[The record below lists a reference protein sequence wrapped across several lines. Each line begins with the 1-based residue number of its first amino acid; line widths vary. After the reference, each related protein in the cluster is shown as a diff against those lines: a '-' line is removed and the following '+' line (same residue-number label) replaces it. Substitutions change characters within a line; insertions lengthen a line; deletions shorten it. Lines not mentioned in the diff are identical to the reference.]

1 MTLFICIIFF
11 VCIVW
16 GYLRM
21 EYRYPHNI
29 DCYLRLLVVLLL
41 IVAAGFRD
49 GLSGYADY
57 QNYVWAFQSKDEEI
71 FEYSFVLISY
81 IARWIGGD
89 NYYYLFLIY
98 ALLGVSL
105 KYMAIKQ
112 LTPLVW
118 LSLAI
123 YISYFYS
130 LHELTQIRAGVAAG
144 IGLLSLRFVYEK
156 RFIPFILLILLAT
169 FFHTS
174 ALLYLPLYL
183 LDGKRIQWKYWG
195 IGCVIFLFLYQFLAD
210 KILIYLLK
218 FSPAGLIQN
227 KIVNY
232 AERGIQ
238 GLDSTSFSS
247 NMALFSY
254 LLLGIFILFANRM
267 QLYNKYFHLLL
278 KVYILGF
285 AIKIIFSPVVPE
297 IGNRGY
303 EMLSV
308 TSIILIPMLAYIVKP
323 RIIGILLVFV
333 VGVVYLYYILF
344 SWQIIP

>member
-1 MTLFICIIFF
+1 
-11 VCIVW
+11 
-16 GYLRM
+16 M
-21 EYRYPHNI
+21 ECRYSNNI
-29 DCYLRLLVVLLL
+29 DSYLSLLVVLLL

-57 QNYVWAFQSKDEEI
+57 QNYVWAFQSKENEGI
-71 FEYSFVLISY
+71 EYSFILISY

-98 ALLGVSL
+98 AILGVSL

-118 LSLAI
+118 FSLAI

-130 LHELTQIRAGVAAG
+130 LHELTQIRAGVSTG
-144 IGLLSLRFVYEK
+144 IGLISLRFVYEK
-156 RFIPFILLILLAT
+156 KFIPFISLILVAT

-183 LDGKRIQWKYWG
+183 LDGKKIHWKCWG
-195 IGCVIFLFLYQFLAD
+195 VGCVIFLCSYQLLAD

-218 FSPAGLIQN
+218 YSPAGLAQN
-227 KIVNY
+227 KIVSY

-238 GLDSTSFSS
+238 GLDSTTFSS
-247 NMALFSY
+247 NMAIFGYFLM
-254 LLLGIFILFANRM
+254 GILILFANRL
-267 QLYNKYFHLLL
+267 QLYNKYFYLLL
-278 KVYILGF
+278 KVYILGLL
-285 AIKIIFSPVVPE
+285 IKIFFSLSVPE
-297 IGNRGY
+297 LGNRGSDLY
-303 EMLSV
+303 SI
-308 TSIILIPMLAYIVKP
+308 TSIILIPMLVYIAKP
-323 RIIGILLVFV
+323 RIIGILLVLS

-344 SWQIIP
+344 SWKIIP